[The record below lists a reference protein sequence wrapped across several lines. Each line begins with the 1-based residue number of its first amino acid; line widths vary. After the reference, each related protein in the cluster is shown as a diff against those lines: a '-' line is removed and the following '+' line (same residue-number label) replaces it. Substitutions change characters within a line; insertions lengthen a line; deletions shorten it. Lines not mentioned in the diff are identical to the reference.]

1 MVLATLFEDRAR
13 RHSLSR
19 IGGNKEM
26 ASSRIGRGTVVADPP
41 LARFLF
47 SDTRMAPIWLLVRIY
62 VGWAWLDAGWHKVI
76 DAGAKTNYM
85 IDGAGILAFWQRI
98 AAVPPPPARPTITYD
113 WYRGFIQLLI
123 DNHAEAVMGKAIA
136 LGETA
141 VGLGLILG
149 AFVGIAAVSGAFMN
163 LNFMLAGSASTNPVL
178 LLLGILLVLAW
189 KTAGYIGLDRFL
201 LPLMGTPWR
210 APKVD
215 ARGSAGATVRA

>member
-1 MVLATLFEDRAR
+1 
-13 RHSLSR
+13 
-19 IGGNKEM
+19 M
-26 ASSRIGRGTVVADPP
+26 ASTRTGRDTVVADPP

-47 SDTRMAPIWLLVRIY
+47 SDTRMAPVWLLVRLY

-98 AAVPPPPARPTITYD
+98 AAVPAPPARPTITYD
-113 WYRGFIQLLI
+113 WYRGFIQFLI
-123 DNHAEAVMGKAIA
+123 DSHAEVVMGKVIAI
-136 LGETA
+136 GETA
-141 VGLGLILG
+141 VGVALIFG
-149 AFVGIAAVSGAFMN
+149 AFVGVAAVAGAFMN

-201 LPLMGTPWR
+201 LPLLGTPWK
-210 APKVD
+210 APKVEGT
-215 ARGSAGATVRA
+215 APLGGTVSA